1 MFGILLAYG
10 LTFPNRPVLIY
21 FLFPIPAKYFVM
33 IYGLMELYSSLSG
46 GSPGVAHWA
55 HVGGL
60 VTGLILLIGGDVGSG
75 VEDILIQGSALVSL
89 SYTRD
94 AEAEADRFSVELMHR
109 TGHDPFAIARFLEL
123 IRDKLGDTSENDF
136 LSTHPATP
144 ARIEETKRYA
154 EELAGSPAN

>member
-1 MFGILLAYG
+1 MFGSELEFLWGTRRFLQYYFLCGIGGAVLTLLTSAHSTPYPTIGASAAVFGILLAYG

-60 VTGLILLIGGDVGSG
+60 VTGLILLKGIPM
-75 VEDILIQGSALVSL
+75 L
-89 SYTRD
+89 TRSRRRRQQQNFRVL
-94 AEAEADRFSVELMHR
+94 EFHDRER
-109 TGHDPFAIARFLEL
+109 DDDPR
-123 IRDKLGDTSENDF
+123 R
-136 LSTHPATP
+136 
-144 ARIEETKRYA
+144 
-154 EELAGSPAN
+154 